1 LFYLSFPIQLVL
13 GIVYNPLFLIS
24 MVSCFLIKAMMEYLI
39 LKTGADYL
47 FNKSI
52 LRSFMAAEIVH
63 IPYILIAG
71 ISGAL
76 GNYVWKER
84 KIKR

>member
-1 LFYLSFPIQLVL
+1 
-13 GIVYNPLFLIS
+13 
-24 MVSCFLIKAMMEYLI
+24 MEYLI
-39 LKTGADYL
+39 IKTGADYL

-52 LRSFMAAEIVH
+52 LRSFIASEIVH